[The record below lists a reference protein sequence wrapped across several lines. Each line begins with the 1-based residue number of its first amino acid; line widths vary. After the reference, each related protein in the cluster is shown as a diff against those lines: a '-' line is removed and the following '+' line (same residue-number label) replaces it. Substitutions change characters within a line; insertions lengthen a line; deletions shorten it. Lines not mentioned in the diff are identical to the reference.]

1 MSINEIEELL
11 DTHWK
16 WIKDKTIL
24 RQMKEDWIEVTTP
37 YLDRH
42 NDCLQIYI
50 KKEGAEF
57 ILTDDS
63 YIINDLINSGLT
75 VNSPKRKEL
84 LGTTLAG
91 FGVQLVN
98 GQQLQIHTNTE
109 NFPLKKHN
117 FIQAMLAV
125 NDLFYLASPFVANL
139 FIEDVTNW
147 MDVSN
152 IRYTPKI
159 KFTGKS
165 GYDHMF
171 DFVLPKSNRQPERIV
186 QAIPS
191 PKKESAELLV
201 FKWMDTRET
210 RIPKAQPYA
219 LLNDNDLAVSGAVI
233 GALKNYEIETVL
245 WSNREKVR
253 EILAA

>member
-16 WIKDKTIL
+16 WLKDKTIL
-24 RQMKEDWIEVTTP
+24 KQMKEDWIEVTTP

-50 KKEGAEF
+50 KKEREEF

-63 YIINDLINSGLT
+63 YVINDLINSGLT
-75 VNSPKRKEL
+75 VSSPKRKEL

-91 FGVQLVN
+91 FGVQLGN
-98 GQQLQIHTNTE
+98 EQQLQIHTNAE

-125 NDLFYLASPFVANL
+125 NDLFYLASPSGTNF

-152 IRYTPKI
+152 IRYTPRI
-159 KFTGKS
+159 KLAGKS

-171 DFVLPKSNRQPERIV
+171 NFVLPKSQTQPERIV
-186 QAIPS
+186 QAISRPQKS
-191 PKKESAELLV
+191 SAESLV
-201 FKWMDTRET
+201 FKWLDTREIRPPNT
-210 RIPKAQPYA
+210 RTYA
-219 LLNDNDLAVSGAVI
+219 LLNDNDTEVPRTVI
-233 GALKNYEIETVL
+233 DAFENYEIKTIS
-245 WSNREKVR
+245 WRGREEMR
-253 EILAA
+253 EMLAA